1 MKKVTFGAVAGI
13 VALLA
18 SPLFAHQ
25 HESTHGEYHASFTK
39 LGEGKPIMYTGRP
52 IYQHVKAGDLPSEI
66 GLFEEIL
73 PPKSFGATPHTH
85 TNEDEIFIVLDG
97 TLHFLDGTDEVTVEP
112 GTVASLPRNNQHGFC
127 TPYDE
132 PAQLLVLVAPGHFQ
146 EFFGAVEAAVKE
158 SGATSPQ
165 DIGAIIGREAAKK
178 GVMIEMSDLPPSAL
192 ALLPP
197 PTQ

>member
-1 MKKVTFGAVAGI
+1 MKKATFAAVAG
-13 VALLA
+13 VTALLA
-18 SPLFAHQ
+18 APALAHQ
-25 HESTHGEYHASFTK
+25 LETTHGEYPASFTK

-66 GLFEEIL
+66 GLFEEVL
-73 PPKSFGATPHTH
+73 PAKSLGAPPHTH

-97 TLHFLDGTDEVTVEP
+97 TVHFLNGTDEVIAEP
-112 GTVASLPRNNQHGFC
+112 GTVASLPRNNQHGFWN
-127 TPYDE
+127 PYDE

-158 SGATSPQ
+158 SGAKSPQ
-165 DIGAIIGREAAKK
+165 NIGAIIGQEAAKK
-178 GVMIEMSDLPPSAL
+178 GVMIDMSALPPSAL

-197 PTQ
+197 PPQ

>member
-1 MKKVTFGAVAGI
+1 
-13 VALLA
+13 
-18 SPLFAHQ
+18 
-25 HESTHGEYHASFTK
+25 
-39 LGEGKPIMYTGRP
+39 
-52 IYQHVKAGDLPSEI
+52 
-66 GLFEEIL
+66 
-73 PPKSFGATPHTH
+73 
-85 TNEDEIFIVLDG
+85 
-97 TLHFLDGTDEVTVEP
+97 
-112 GTVASLPRNNQHGFC
+112 LPRNNQHGFC